1 MINGSEWK
9 KRIDPNDLG
18 LEIDTKRLKRER
30 EDVDGESELWNK
42 EVEEIKKVLPLFFGI
57 SLWLNC

>member
-1 MINGSEWK
+1 MQIKKLLQSLLQNQMINGSEWK

-30 EDVDGESELWNK
+30 EKMQMVNLNS
-42 EVEEIKKVLPLFFGI
+42 EIKKQ
-57 SLWLNC
+57 NK

>member
-1 MINGSEWK
+1 MQIKKLLQSLLQNQMINGSEWK

-30 EDVDGESELWNK
+30 EDVDGESEL
-42 EVEEIKKVLPLFFGI
+42 
-57 SLWLNC
+57 

>member
-18 LEIDTKRLKRER
+18 LEIDTKRLKER
-30 EDVDGESELWNK
+30 EDVDGESEL
-42 EVEEIKKVLPLFFGI
+42 
-57 SLWLNC
+57 

>member
-9 KRIDPNDLG
+9 KKIDPNDLG

-30 EDVDGESELWNK
+30 EASAGLWFTLLRRGEKLIVS
-42 EVEEIKKVLPLFFGI
+42 
-57 SLWLNC
+57 